1 VSNTIAK
8 PQSVDAW
15 LAYIEA
21 LHPKSIAMGLERVNV
36 VAKRLALFAHK
47 KPPVIITVAGTNG
60 KGSTCAMLERVYIEA
75 GYRVGCYTSPHLSRY
90 HERVRVQAQEISDEA
105 LCTAFAAVESA
116 RGETELTY
124 FEMGTL
130 SALWHFSQLSLD
142 VLVLEVGLGGRLDAV
157 NILDADCAIVTNVDL
172 DHMEYLGD
180 TREKIG
186 LEKAGI
192 YRANQIA
199 ICGDR
204 SPPNSLVALAKKIGA
219 HLSCIQQAFDVELVD
234 EGWQYRDHGGVLHFP
249 QLSLRGAFQRDNAA
263 LVIYAVHALN
273 TRLPVKDATLIRV
286 LPTVQLIGRF
296 QYLNTHPDIII
307 DVAHNPQAAQSLSE
321 NLAELQQNMP
331 KDGRLIAVFAMLAD
345 KDIDAVVRVL
355 QHQIDAWHVAELHHP
370 RAAKLSELIN
380 VLAAAQV
387 KVPVQA
393 HPSIQLALMDAC
405 KNMTK
410 NDKIIVF
417 GSFFTV
423 AAVLDHWQPHCFQS

>member
-1 VSNTIAK
+1 
-8 PQSVDAW
+8 
-15 LAYIEA
+15 
-21 LHPKSIAMGLERVNV
+21 
-36 VAKRLALFAHK
+36 
-47 KPPVIITVAGTNG
+47 
-60 KGSTCAMLERVYIEA
+60 
-75 GYRVGCYTSPHLSRY
+75 
-90 HERVRVQAQEISDEA
+90 
-105 LCTAFAAVESA
+105 
-116 RGETELTY
+116 
-124 FEMGTL
+124 
-130 SALWHFSQLSLD
+130 
-142 VLVLEVGLGGRLDAV
+142 
-157 NILDADCAIVTNVDL
+157 
-172 DHMEYLGD
+172 
-180 TREKIG
+180 
-186 LEKAGI
+186 
-192 YRANQIA
+192 
-199 ICGDR
+199 
-204 SPPNSLVALAKKIGA
+204 
-219 HLSCIQQAFDVELVD
+219 
-234 EGWQYRDHGGVLHFP
+234 
-249 QLSLRGAFQRDNAA
+249 
-263 LVIYAVHALN
+263 
-273 TRLPVKDATLIRV
+273 VKDATLIRV